1 MKTTNCIFVLVLLL
15 CSALSLR
22 KEKDYKSFMN
32 LYNSNNYL
40 RKGALVE
47 AKAMILPKGV
57 IDPDFIQK
65 KEKAMRLP
73 KEIWCDDFVQ
83 EKEKAFKIPDAI
95 NVHDFVQKKEK
106 LFRYTP
112 GLKPSFAQK
121 KEKAYLHLTK
131 VGKLY

>member
-57 IDPDFIQK
+57 IHPHFIQKKEKAMHVPKDILCDDFVQK

-73 KEIWCDDFVQ
+73 KGVIDPDF
-83 EKEKAFKIPDAI
+83 I
-95 NVHDFVQKKEK
+95 QKKEK
-106 LFRYTP
+106 FISTIHQKKNLLLFRR
-112 GLKPSFAQK
+112 K
-121 KEKAYLHLTK
+121 KKLTSISQRL
-131 VGKLY
+131 GN